1 MEYLDLII
9 FVTLL
14 TVGYV
19 VGQWLEKRH
28 FKSIME
34 REERYRKL
42 LTFNERFPPK
52 ELKSVN
58 VELVGGNVVIS
69 IDYFK
74 RINDEHGH
82 IIGDQVLKTVVDF
95 CRDNLRKYDSIYRF
109 GGEEF
114 LFLLPEADLNEAQII
129 IERLCTTLGKHP
141 ISLTNGEQLS
151 VTASFG
157 IACMQK
163 DASVDDTIQSADHAL
178 LCAKSRGRNRVCSW
192 EDGLSNY
199 E

>member
-1 MEYLDLII
+1 MEYLNLII

-19 VGQWLEKRH
+19 VGQWIEKKH
-28 FKSIME
+28 FKSIIE

-74 RINDEHGH
+74 RIAAGLRGLIGGRVSAYETLVERARREAILRMKESAHKKGASM
-82 IIGDQVLKTVVDF
+82 IINV
-95 CRDNLRKYDSIYRF
+95 
-109 GGEEF
+109 
-114 LFLLPEADLNEAQII
+114 
-129 IERLCTTLGKHP
+129 RL
-141 ISLTNGEQLS
+141 E
-151 VTASFG
+151 TASISKG
-157 IACMQK
+157 KKQQIG
-163 DASVDDTIQSADHAL
+163 SVEVYAYGTAIIP
-178 LCAKSRGRNRVCSW
+178 G
-192 EDGLSNY
+192 
-199 E
+199 